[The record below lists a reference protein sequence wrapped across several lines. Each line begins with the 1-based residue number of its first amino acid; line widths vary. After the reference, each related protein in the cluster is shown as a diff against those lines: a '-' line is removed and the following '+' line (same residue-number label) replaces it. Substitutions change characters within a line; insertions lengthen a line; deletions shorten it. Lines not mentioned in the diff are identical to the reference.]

1 MKGTSKR
8 TRLGALAL
16 AALMLICLLAGCGK
30 KEEVISSIAELD
42 QPGHTVGVA
51 MGSSG
56 DTAVTKNFHNVEIT
70 RYSDSA
76 TAYMAVQQ
84 GKLDAFAF
92 DATMLRYA
100 ISGGLTR
107 VKILDE
113 TMGDITDIAI
123 GVSRKTDIPDL
134 VEKINAF
141 LASIRSDGTLDD
153 MKRRWIEEANETMPE
168 IPLPEDPEV
177 TLTVG
182 TTGFVKPF
190 SYYKDNALWGFD
202 IEMATR
208 LAAYLGAGVEFKLYD
223 FDGVI
228 AAAETGVIDCVMTNL
243 NVTPE
248 RREVIDFS
256 DPIYT
261 SETAFL
267 VRSGEASGGG
277 QVITELSQLNGKRIA
292 VSTGSTFDEI
302 VDSNFQGAQKLYY
315 NNYADMA
322 EALKQNK
329 LDGFLVDEPVIRV
342 LSTEVSGVTWLPDML
357 RKDDYAIAMAKTDK
371 GARLQKEMNEY
382 LAKIRSDGTLQEI
395 EDIWFGTDEAA
406 QTVEDPAN
414 LPAVNGT
421 IEYAGAPG
429 MEPLSYMK
437 NNRLMGYEV
446 DLVTRFCR
454 EYGYGLHIQ
463 IVEFAT
469 MLTGL
474 EADKYDIGAGGIT
487 VSDERAEKMNFT
499 DPTYSGGVVVA
510 VASGEKDDGGSFFE
524 RLALS
529 FEKTFIRENRWEMIL
544 SGLGVT
550 AIISL
555 FSALFGTILGFAMC
569 MARRSRYRVLSGI
582 VACFVG
588 VIQGVPL
595 LVLLMV
601 LFYIIFAGV
610 NISGVTVAIV
620 AFSVNFAAYVSE
632 MMRTGIEAVDKGQWE
647 AAEALGFDRVGTFTR
662 IIAPQAAR
670 HVLPVYRG
678 EFISLVKMT
687 SIVGYIAVQDLTRVT
702 DLIRSATFEAFF
714 PLIAS
719 AVIYFLL
726 AWLLTSAL
734 VLLEKRLDPKRRPRR
749 TYEGADAPAA
759 PARTGDTRA
768 DTDKD
773 GDAPLITISHLKKV
787 YPNITPLKDV
797 NTEIRRGDVVT
808 IIGPSGTGKSTLLRC
823 LNRLETPTQGSIVAF
838 GQEMT
843 TAKPRELSAARRRMG
858 MVFQSFNLFGHLTV
872 LENIILGPMALK
884 GVAEKDAAA
893 NAMRLLRMVGMAEKA
908 DRYPDELSGGQRQ
921 RVAIARTLAM
931 EPEVVLF
938 DEPTSALD
946 PTMVGEVLSVMKQL
960 AAEGLT
966 MLIVTHEMQFAHDVS
981 TRIFYMDQGVVY
993 EEGSPE
999 EIFDHPKK
1007 DRTRVFVQRLKTLSL
1022 SAQSPDY
1029 DFIGQSESLR
1039 RFGEKNLL
1047 GRKRVLGMQSV
1058 YEEILAQSI
1067 VPCIGASYP
1076 VTVSVE
1082 YSEKE
1087 DRLEM
1092 RFTWNGTDFDPMQ
1105 EGDELSVKLVKAA
1118 VQGYEHTYS
1127 DGVNRLVFTI

>member
-1 MKGTSKR
+1 MKGYSKKAR
-8 TRLGALAL
+8 AGALAL
-16 AALMLICLLAGCGK
+16 AILLLVCLLTACGGK
-30 KEEVISSIAELD
+30 GDVITSLAELD
-42 QPGHTVGVA
+42 KPGRTVGVA

-56 DTAVTKNFHNVEIT
+56 DTAVTKNFHNVEIN

-76 TAYMAVQQ
+76 TAYLAVQQ

-100 ISGGLTR
+100 ISGGLEG

-113 TMGDITDIAI
+113 TFGDITDIAI

-141 LASIRSDGTLDD
+141 LDVVKADGTLDD
-153 MKRRWIEEANETMPE
+153 MKRRWIQEADETMPD
-168 IPLPEDPEV
+168 IPLPENPEI

-182 TTGFVKPF
+182 TTGFVTPF
-190 SYYKDNALWGFD
+190 SYYKDNKLCGFD

-208 LAAYLGAGVEFKLYD
+208 LASYLGAGVEFKLYD

-228 AAAETGVIDCVMTNL
+228 AAAQTGVIDCVMTNL

-248 RREVIDFS
+248 RQEVIDFS

-261 SETAFL
+261 SETAVL
-267 VRSGEASGGG
+267 VRSGEASKAA
-277 QVITELSQLNGKRIA
+277 QTITELSQLDGKRIG
-292 VSTGSTFDEI
+292 VSTGSTFDQI
-302 VDSNFQGAQKLYY
+302 VDSTFRDAQKLYY
-315 NNYADMA
+315 NNYSDMA

-329 LDGFLVDEPVIRV
+329 MDGFLVDEPVIRV
-342 LSTEVSGVTWLPDML
+342 LCTEVSGVTWLPDML
-357 RKDDYAIAMAKTDK
+357 RKDDYAIAMPKTDK
-371 GARLQKEMNEY
+371 GRRLQQEMNEY
-382 LAKIRSDGTLQEI
+382 LAKIRADGTLQEI
-395 EDIWFGTDEAA
+395 EDIWFGTDEKA

-421 IEYAGAPG
+421 VEYAGAPG

-446 DLVTRFCR
+446 DLVTRFCK

-469 MLTGL
+469 MLAGL
-474 EADKYDIGAGGIT
+474 EAGKYDIGAGGIT
-487 VSDERAEKMNFT
+487 VSDERMEKMNFT
-499 DPTYSGGVVVA
+499 EPTYTGGVVVA
-510 VASGEKDDGGSFFE
+510 VASGEKDESGSFFQ
-524 RLALS
+524 RLAVS

-555 FSALFGTILGFAMC
+555 FSALFGTVLGFGMC
-569 MARRSRYRVLSGI
+569 MARRSRYRVLSGV

-588 VIQGVPL
+588 IIQGVPL

-610 NISGVTVAIV
+610 NISGVAVAIV

-632 MMRTGIEAVDKGQWE
+632 MMRTGIEAVDRGQWE
-647 AAEALGFDRVGTFTR
+647 AAEALGFDRVKTFTR

-726 AWLLTSAL
+726 AWLLTS
-734 VLLEKRLDPKRRPRR
+734 VLSIAEKRLDPKRRPRR
-749 TYEGADAPAA
+749 TYEGSDAAA
-759 PARTGDTRA
+759 PAPVRFA
-768 DTDKD
+768 DTDA
-773 GDAPLITISHLKKV
+773 DAPLITVSHLMKAYSNV
-787 YPNITPLKDV
+787 TPLKDV
-797 NTEIRRGDVVT
+797 NAQIHRGDVVT

-823 LNRLETPTQGSIVAF
+823 LNRLETPTQGSILAF
-838 GQEMT
+838 GQELT
-843 TAKPRELSAARRRMG
+843 TAKPAQLSAVRRRMG

-872 LENIILGPMALK
+872 IENIILGPMLLK
-884 GVAEKDAAA
+884 GVPEKEAAA

-921 RVAIARTLAM
+921 RAAIARTLAM

-946 PTMVGEVLSVMKQL
+946 PAMVGEVLTVMKQL

-981 TRIFYMDQGVVY
+981 TRVFYMDQGVIF

-999 EIFDHPKK
+999 EIFDHPRE

-1047 GRKRVLGMQSV
+1047 GRKRVLGLQTV
-1058 YEEILAQSI
+1058 YEEILAQNI
-1067 VPCIGASYP
+1067 VPSLGASFP
-1076 VTVSVE
+1076 VDVAVE

-1087 DRLEM
+1087 DELTM
-1092 RFTWNGTDFDPMQ
+1092 RFTWSGADFDPMQ
-1105 EGDELSVKLVKAA
+1105 EGNELSVKLVKAA
-1118 VQGYEHTYS
+1118 VRSFQHTCR
-1127 DGVNRLVFTI
+1127 DGVNRLSFTL

>member
-1 MKGTSKR
+1 MKGYSKWAR
-8 TRLGALAL
+8 AAALAL
-16 AALMLICLLAGCGK
+16 AVMLLVCLMAGCGEK
-30 KEEVISSIAELD
+30 DDVITTLAELD
-42 QPGHTVGVA
+42 QPGRTVGVA

-56 DTAVTKNFHNVEIT
+56 DVVATKTFHNVTIN

-76 TAYMAVQQ
+76 TAYLAVQQ
-84 GKLDAFAF
+84 KKLDAFAF

-100 ISGGLTR
+100 LANGLTGLT
-107 VKILDE
+107 VLDE

-134 VEKINAF
+134 LEEINAF
-141 LASIRSDGTLDD
+141 LDSIEADGTLDD
-153 MKRRWIEEANETMPE
+153 MKSRWIDKADETMPD

-177 TLTVG
+177 TLKVG
-182 TTGFVKPF
+182 TTGFVQPF
-190 SYYKDNALWGFD
+190 SYYKDNRIWGFD
-202 IEMATR
+202 IELATR
-208 LAAYLGAGVEFKLYD
+208 LAAWLGTGVEFSLYD

-228 AAAETGVIDCVMTNL
+228 AAAQTGVIDCIMSNL

-248 RREVIDFS
+248 RQEIIDFS

-261 SETAFL
+261 SETAIL
-267 VRSGEASGGG
+267 VRASGAAPAADA
-277 QVITELSQLNGKRIA
+277 ITQLDQLNGKRIGVA
-292 VSTGSTFDEI
+292 TGSSFDEI
-302 VDSNFQGAQKLYY
+302 IDSTFQDPQKLYY
-315 NNYADMA
+315 ENYSDMA
-322 EALKQNK
+322 EAIRQNK
-329 LDGFLVDEPVIRV
+329 LDGFLLDEPVARV
-342 LSTEVSGVTWLPDML
+342 LCAEVDGVTCLPDRL
-357 RKDDYAIAMAKTDK
+357 REDSYAIAMPKTDK
-371 GARLQKEMNEY
+371 GKKLQEEMNEY
-382 LAKIRSDGTLQEI
+382 LAQIRADGTLDEI
-395 EDIWFGTDEAA
+395 EDIWFGTDESL
-406 QTVEDPAN
+406 QTLEDPAD
-414 LPAVNGT
+414 LPATNGT

-437 NNRLMGYEV
+437 NNRLMGYDV
-446 DLVTRFCR
+446 DIVTRFCR
-454 EYGYGLHIQ
+454 EHGYGLHIQ
-463 IVEFAT
+463 IVGFSA
-469 MLTGL
+469 MLAGL
-474 EADKYDIGAGGIT
+474 EAGKYDLAAGGIT
-487 VSDERAEKMNFT
+487 VTEERAEKMNFT
-499 DPTYSGGVVVA
+499 EPNYIGGVVVA
-510 VASGEKDDGGSFFE
+510 VAGGDEAAGGGFFE
-524 RLALS
+524 RLSSS

-555 FSALFGTILGFAMC
+555 FSALFGTVLGFAMC
-569 MARRSRYRVLSGI
+569 MMRRSRYRVLSAI
-582 VACFVG
+582 VACLVR
-588 VIQGVPL
+588 VIQGVPV

-601 LFYIIFAGV
+601 LFYIVFAGV
-610 NISGVTVAIV
+610 SISGVAVAIV
-620 AFSVNFAAYVSE
+620 AFAINFAAYVSE
-632 MMRTGIEAVDKGQWE
+632 MMRMGIEAVDIGQWE
-647 AAEALGFDRVGTFTR
+647 AAEAIGFDRVKTFTK

-670 HVLPVYRG
+670 HILPVYRG

-702 DLIRSATFEAFF
+702 DLIRSRTFEAFF
-714 PLIAS
+714 PLIAT

-726 AWLLTSAL
+726 AWMLTSVL
-734 VLLEKRLDPKRRPRR
+734 SLLERRLDPKRRPRK
-749 TYEGADAPAA
+749 TYDVANAAAA
-759 PARTGDTRA
+759 PAPARFTG
-768 DTDKD
+768 TDSSD
-773 GDAPLITISHLKKV
+773 PVITISHLMKAF
-787 YPNITPLKDV
+787 PNATPLTDV
-797 NTEIRRGDVVT
+797 NAEIHKGDVVT

-823 LNRLETPTQGSIVAF
+823 LNRLEAPTQGSILAF

-843 TAKPRELSAARRRMG
+843 TAKPAQLSAVRRKMG

-872 LENIILGPMALK
+872 MENIILGPMLVK
-884 GVAEKDAAA
+884 GVSEQDAAA
-893 NAMRLLRMVGMAEKA
+893 NAMRLLRLVGMAEKA

-960 AAEGLT
+960 AADGLT

-981 TRIFYMDQGVVY
+981 TRVFYMDQGVIF

-999 EIFDHPKK
+999 EIFDHPKQ

-1029 DFIGQSESLR
+1029 DFIGQSESIR
-1039 RFGEKNLL
+1039 QFGEKNLL

-1067 VPCIGASYP
+1067 IPCLGASFP

-1118 VQGYEHTYS
+1118 IQGYEHAYS
-1127 DGVNRLVFTI
+1127 DGVNRLIFTI

>member
-1 MKGTSKR
+1 MKGYSKKV
-8 TRLGALAL
+8 RLGALAL
-16 AALMLICLLAGCGK
+16 AVLMLLCLLTACGK
-30 KEEVISSIAELD
+30 KDDAIETLAELD
-42 QPGHTVGVA
+42 KAGHTVGVA

-56 DTAVTKNFHNVEIT
+56 DKAVTENFHNVEIS

-100 ISGGLTR
+100 ISGGLEG

-141 LASIRSDGTLDD
+141 LASIRDDGTLDD
-153 MKRRWIEEANETMPE
+153 MKLRWIEKADETMPD

-182 TTGFVKPF
+182 TTGFVMPF
-190 SYYKDNALWGFD
+190 SYYKDNKLWGFD

-208 LAAYLGAGVEFKLYD
+208 LAAYLGVGVEFNLYD

-248 RREVIDFS
+248 RQEVIDFS

-267 VRSGEASGGG
+267 VRSGEAESG
-277 QVITELSQLNGKRIA
+277 QAITELSQLDGKRLGVAI
-292 VSTGSTFDEI
+292 GSTFDDI
-302 VDSNFQGAQKLYY
+302 IDSTFHDTEKLYY
-315 NNYADMA
+315 ENYSDMA

-329 LDGFLVDEPVIRV
+329 LDGFLIDEPVARV
-342 LSTEVSGVTWLPDML
+342 LCTEVGGVTWLPDML
-357 RKDDYAIAMAKTDK
+357 REDSYAIAMPKTDK
-371 GARLQKEMNEY
+371 GARLRDEFNEF
-382 LAKIRSDGTLQEI
+382 LAKIRADGTLEEI
-395 EDIWFGTDEAA
+395 EDVWFGTDEQA
-406 QTVEDPAN
+406 QTVEDPAD
-414 LPAVNGT
+414 LPATNGT

-437 NNRLMGYEV
+437 NNRLMGYDV
-446 DLVTRFCR
+446 DLVTRFCK

-463 IVEFAT
+463 IVEFST
-469 MLTGL
+469 MLAGM
-474 EADKYDIGAGGIT
+474 EAGKYDIGAGGIT

-499 DPTYSGGVVVA
+499 EPNYTGGVVVA
-510 VASGEKDDGGSFFE
+510 VAGGEETEDGSFFE
-524 RLALS
+524 RLAIS

-550 AIISL
+550 AVISL
-555 FSALFGTILGFAMC
+555 FSAVFGTILGFGMC
-569 MARRSRYRVLSGI
+569 MARRSRFRVLSGA
-582 VACFVG
+582 VACLVR

-601 LFYIIFAGV
+601 LFYIVFAGV
-610 NISGVTVAIV
+610 NISGVMVAIV
-620 AFSVNFAAYVSE
+620 AFSINFAAYVSE
-632 MMRTGIEAVDKGQWE
+632 MMRTGIAAVDEGQRE
-647 AAEALGFDRVGTFTR
+647 AAAALGFDRVKTFTR

-687 SIVGYIAVQDLTRVT
+687 SVVGYIAVQDLTRVT

-726 AWLLTSAL
+726 AWLLTS
-734 VLLEKRLDPKRRPRR
+734 VLSIAEKRLDPKRRPRR
-749 TYEGADAPAA
+749 TFDGLDAAAVAPASA
-759 PARTGDTRA
+759 GFADTGA
-768 DTDKD
+768 DTDE
-773 GDAPLITISHLKKV
+773 PLITISHLEKV
-787 YPNITPLKDV
+787 YPNVTPLKDV
-797 NTEIRRGDVVT
+797 NTQIHRGDVVT

-823 LNRLETPTQGSIVAF
+823 LNRLETPTGGSILAF
-838 GQEMT
+838 GRELT
-843 TAKPRELSAARRRMG
+843 TAKPKELSAVRRRMG

-872 LENIILGPMALK
+872 MENIILAPMLLK
-884 GVAEKDAAA
+884 GVPEKDAVA

-981 TRIFYMDQGVVY
+981 TRIFYMDQGVIF
-993 EEGSPE
+993 EEGTPE

-1007 DRTRVFVQRLKTLSL
+1007 DRTRVFVRRLKTLSL

-1047 GRKRVLGMQSV
+1047 GRKRVLGMQTV

-1067 VPCIGASYP
+1067 VPNLGASFP
-1076 VTVSVE
+1076 VDVAVE

-1087 DRLEM
+1087 DALTM
-1092 RFTWNGTDFDPMQ
+1092 RFIWSGADFDPMQ
-1105 EGDELSVKLVKAA
+1105 EGGELSVKLVQAA
-1118 VQGYEHTYS
+1118 VQSCEHTYT
-1127 DGVNRLVFTI
+1127 DGENRLIFTL

>member
-1 MKGTSKR
+1 MKGYSKWAR
-8 TRLGALAL
+8 AAALAL
-16 AALMLICLLAGCGK
+16 TVLTLVCLMAGCGEK
-30 KEEVISSIAELD
+30 DDVITTLADLD
-42 QPGHTVGVA
+42 QPGRTVGVA

-56 DTAVTKNFHNVEIT
+56 DAIVTETFHNVTIN

-76 TAYMAVQQ
+76 TGYLAVQQ

-100 ISGGLTR
+100 LSNGLTG
-107 VKILDE
+107 VKVLDE
-113 TMGDITDIAI
+113 TFGDITDIAI

-134 VEKINAF
+134 LENINAF
-141 LASIRSDGTLDD
+141 LDSIKADGTLDD
-153 MKRRWIEEANETMPE
+153 MKSRWIERAEETMPD

-177 TLTVG
+177 TLKVG
-182 TTGFVKPF
+182 TTGFVQPF
-190 SYYKDNALWGFD
+190 SYYKDNRLSGFD

-208 LAAYLGAGVEFKLYD
+208 LASWLGMGIEFGLYD

-228 AAAETGVIDCVMTNL
+228 AAAQTGVIDCIMSNL

-248 RREVIDFS
+248 RQEVIDFS
-256 DPIYT
+256 DTIYT
-261 SETAFL
+261 SETAVL
-267 VRSGEASGGG
+267 VRADGAAPAADAIT
-277 QVITELSQLNGKRIA
+277 QVDQLNGKRIGII
-292 VSTGSTFDEI
+292 TGSSYDTFADEI
-302 VDSNFQGAQKLYY
+302 FTDPQKEYY
-315 NNYADMA
+315 NTYADML
-322 EALKQNK
+322 EAVRQGK
-329 LDGFLVDEPVIRV
+329 LDGFLMDEPVARV
-342 LSTEVSGVTWLPDML
+342 LTAQTSGVTYLPDIL
-357 RKDDYAIAMAKTDK
+357 REDSYAIAFPETDR
-371 GARLQKEMNEY
+371 GDALLAELNEY
-382 LAKIRSDGTLQEI
+382 IAKIREDGTLAEL
-395 EDIWFGTDEAA
+395 EDIWFGTDESL
-406 QTVEDPAN
+406 QTVEDPTD

-421 IEYAGAPG
+421 LEVAASSGV
-429 MEPLSYMK
+429 EPFSYLK
-437 NNRLMGYEV
+437 NGRMVGYEV
-446 DLVTRFCR
+446 DIVTRFCK
-454 EYGYGLHIQ
+454 EKGYGLHVITAD
-463 IVEFAT
+463 FSA

-474 EADKYDIGAGGIT
+474 EAGKYDLAAGGIT
-487 VSDERAEKMNFT
+487 VTEERAERMNFT
-499 DPTYSGGVVVA
+499 ASDYTGGVVVA
-510 VASGEKDDGGSFFE
+510 VADSSGAESGGFME
-524 RLALS
+524 RLSDS
-529 FEKTFIRENRWEMIL
+529 FEKTFIRENRWQMIL
-544 SGLGVT
+544 SGLSVT

-555 FSALFGTILGFAMC
+555 FSALFGTVLGFAMC
-569 MARRSRYRVLSGI
+569 MMRRSRYRVLSSI
-582 VACFVG
+582 VACLVG
-588 VIQGVPL
+588 LVQGIPV

-601 LFYIIFAGV
+601 LFYIVFAGV
-610 NISGVTVAIV
+610 SISGVVVAIV
-620 AFSVNFAAYVSE
+620 AFSINFAAYVSE
-632 MMRTGIEAVDKGQWE
+632 MMRTGIAAVDIGQWE
-647 AAEALGFDRVGTFTR
+647 AAEAIGFDRVKTFTK

-670 HVLPVYRG
+670 HILPVYRG
-678 EFISLVKMT
+678 EFISMVKMT
-687 SIVGYIAVQDLTRVT
+687 SIVGYIAVQDLTKVT
-702 DLIRSATFEAFF
+702 DLIRSRTFDALF
-714 PLIAS
+714 PLLAS

-726 AWLLTSAL
+726 AWILTS
-734 VLLEKRLDPKRRPRR
+734 VLSILERRLDPKRRPRK
-749 TYEGADAPAA
+749 TYAAAETASAPA
-759 PARTGDTRA
+759 PARFAG
-768 DTDKD
+768 TDSSE
-773 GDAPLITISHLKKV
+773 PIITISHLMKAF
-787 YPNITPLKDV
+787 PNATPLTDV
-797 NTEIRRGDVVT
+797 NAEIHKGDVVT

-823 LNRLETPTQGSIVAF
+823 LNRLETPTQGSILAF

-843 TAKPRELSAARRRMG
+843 TAKPAQLSEVRRKMG

-872 LENIILGPMALK
+872 MENIILGPMLLK
-884 GVAEKDAAA
+884 GMSEQDAAA
-893 NAMRLLRMVGMAEKA
+893 NAMRLLRLVGMAEKA

-946 PTMVGEVLSVMKQL
+946 PAMVGEVLSVMKQL
-960 AAEGLT
+960 AADGLT

-981 TRIFYMDQGVVY
+981 TRVFYMDQGVIF

-999 EIFDHPKK
+999 EIFDHPKQ